1 MTSSGGGAAV
11 TASDQTLV
19 CPGDIFSHAWT
30 DPELKDF
37 GPLMN
42 WTVTVDRINACVDVF
57 W

>member
-1 MTSSGGGAAV
+1 MTSSGGGAAA
-11 TASDQTLV
+11 TASDRTLV